1 MFELLVMRHGQTD
14 WNIDGQKRV
23 MGRRPIP
30 LNRAGRDQVRR
41 TARSLRE
48 MPLAA
53 VYSSPVVRALQSAQL
68 VMKGR
73 GAIPLIEEEGLAE
86 IDYGAWLDRE
96 LTDIMQSEAWRD
108 YWFRGAAAQV
118 PGGER
123 VIDVQRRSVA
133 TVERARAQY
142 PDGRVLCVSHADVI
156 KALMAYYLCVP
167 LDEWQSFKIDNASI
181 SVVRFESD
189 RPRVWRLNAN
199 GY

>member
-30 LNRAGRDQVRR
+30 LNREGRNQVRR

-48 MPLAA
+48 MPLVAI
-53 VYSSPVVRALQSAQL
+53 YSSPIVRALQSAQL
-68 VMKGR
+68 VMQGR

-108 YWFRGAAAQV
+108 YWCRGAVAQV

-133 TVERARAQY
+133 AASRARAQY
-142 PDGRVLCVSHADVI
+142 PDGRILFVSHADVI